1 MTGTFGIRHS
11 AFITSQ
17 IANTVPDEQARPS
30 RRRLN
35 ARVLTGRC
43 ARLHDIGQRSHT
55 VSCNHVASRGIS
67 VSTTLAML
75 LTGRGNVP
83 SNVGH

>member
-11 AFITSQ
+11 AFGIRH
-17 IANTVPDEQARPS
+17 IANTVPDEQPRPS

-43 ARLHDIGQRSHT
+43 ARLHNIG
-55 VSCNHVASRGIS
+55 
-67 VSTTLAML
+67 
-75 LTGRGNVP
+75 
-83 SNVGH
+83 